1 MSGRLPWPTI
11 PRPIRALMPRR
22 AVIDV
27 GTNSVKVLL
36 AEVSGRVVSPLW
48 ETSEQTRLGR
58 GFYESH
64 RLQAE
69 PIAGTAS
76 AVARFAAEARGRGAE
91 SVRVITT
98 SAARDAVNRDELL
111 GAIKAAS
118 GLTTEV
124 IAGETEA
131 EWAFTGVA
139 SAPGLAAHRL
149 LVLDVGGGSTEFILG
164 ANAHLEFRASFP
176 LGSVRALERL
186 RPGDAP
192 SPAQL
197 ADCRAWLR
205 KFLEREVAPRLRPA
219 FVTHGLPDR
228 TLGVGGSTALLALIR
243 HASNGFDRELVE
255 STHFSPAEL
264 SSLVF
269 RLWSLPLAQR
279 RKLPGLPPER
289 ADVILTGAA
298 IYEAVLDVFALPE
311 LGVST
316 RGLRFAALME
326 P

>member
-1 MSGRLPWPTI
+1 M
-11 PRPIRALMPRR
+11 
-22 AVIDV
+22 
-27 GTNSVKVLL
+27 KVLL
-36 AEVSGRVVSPLW
+36 ADVTGRTVTPRW

-58 GFYESH
+58 GFYETH
-64 RLQAE
+64 RLQPE
-69 PIAGTAS
+69 PLAATAT
-76 AVARFAAEARGRGAE
+76 AVARFAVAARARGAE
-91 SVRVITT
+91 SLRVIAT
-98 SAARDAVNRDELL
+98 SAARDATNRNELL
-111 GAIKAAS
+111 AAIHAAS

-131 EWAFTGVA
+131 EWAFAGVA
-139 SAPGLAAHRL
+139 SAPDLAGQRL

-164 ANAHLEFRASFP
+164 AHGQLEFRASFP
-176 LGSVRALERL
+176 LGSVRVLEL
-186 RPGDAP
+186 LQPGDAP

-197 ADCRAWLR
+197 AACRAWLR
-205 KFLEREVAPRLRPA
+205 EFLGREVAPKLRPA
-219 FVTHGLPDR
+219 FATHGLPER

-243 HASNGFDRELVE
+243 HARNDFERELVE
-255 STHFSPAEL
+255 ATRFSPAEL
-264 SSLVF
+264 SALVT

-279 RKLPGLPPER
+279 RQLPGLPPER

-311 LGVST
+311 LGIST